1 MSPSASDKS
10 TIDRILDAGVFV
22 PIGFLVTRDAT
33 SGELAKVGRKQVAF
47 ARSLG
52 RAALKGMSRGI
63 RPSQATSAATPAPA
77 TPVPTTPAPAT
88 PAPATPAPAT
98 PVVVEGYSDM
108 LARDII
114 AMVRTSTPEQAQWIK
129 VQETAGK
136 KRVTVLRAADE
147 RLDAP
152 DVDEAG

>member
-88 PAPATPAPAT
+88 PAPATP
-98 PVVVEGYSDM
+98 VVVEGYSDM